1 MAAENLQELFVEE
14 LRDVYD
20 AEKQITKALPK
31 MAKAVES
38 DELRTAFEEHLDIT
52 RMQIN
57 RLEEVFKS
65 LGLAARGKPCDGMK
79 GLLEEGQS
87 HMEELDGSTLDA
99 ALIGAAQ
106 RVEHYEIAAYGTSAT
121 WADLLGYQDA
131 KDLLGQTLEEEKEA
145 DEKLTGIA
153 GRSILRQSTRER
165 GRAAEQ
171 RDGDGGLALEPQRGR
186 SWTIEQR
193 VEREEALDPLSA
205 INCNRAAVRWVREC
219 AHRAGPRP

>member
-1 MAAENLQELFVEE
+1 MAAQNLQELFVDE

-38 DELRTAFEEHLDIT
+38 DELRAAFEEHLDIT

-65 LGLAARGKPCDGMK
+65 LGLAARGKTCDGMK

-87 HMEELDGSTLDA
+87 HMKELDGSTLDA

-106 RVEHYEIAAYGTSAT
+106 RVEHYEMAAYGTLAT
-121 WADLLGYQDA
+121 WANLLGYQDA

-153 GRSILRQSTRER
+153 GQINPEAEHDESGGENEQQNSGMAMVGSRSSRSGSTSG
-165 GRAAEQ
+165 GRA
-171 RDGDGGLALEPQRGR
+171 RSSNGSRGKKR
-186 SWTIEQR
+186 
-193 VEREEALDPLSA
+193 
-205 INCNRAAVRWVREC
+205 
-219 AHRAGPRP
+219 

>member
-38 DELRTAFEEHLDIT
+38 DELRAAFEEHLDIT
-52 RMQIN
+52 RMQVN

-65 LGLAARGKPCDGMK
+65 LGLAARGKTCDGMK

-106 RVEHYEIAAYGTSAT
+106 RVEHYEIAAYGTLAT

-153 GRSILRQSTRER
+153 GMINPEAEHEEEGGENEQQNKVMAMASSRASRSGPAS
-165 GRAAEQ
+165 
-171 RDGDGGLALEPQRGR
+171 GGRGR
-186 SWTIEQR
+186 SS
-193 VEREEALDPLSA
+193 SA
-205 INCNRAAVRWVREC
+205 SRGKKR
-219 AHRAGPRP
+219 

>member
-38 DELRTAFEEHLDIT
+38 DELRAAFEEHLDIT

-65 LGLAARGKPCDGMK
+65 LGLAARGKTCDGMK

-106 RVEHYEIAAYGTSAT
+106 RVEHYEMAAYGTLAT

-153 GRSILRQSTRER
+153 GQINPEAEVEAGSNENEQQNGGMAMVGSRSTRS
-165 GRAAEQ
+165 G
-171 RDGDGGLALEPQRGR
+171 RGR
-186 SWTIEQR
+186 SSGGSR
-193 VEREEALDPLSA
+193 GKKR
-205 INCNRAAVRWVREC
+205 
-219 AHRAGPRP
+219 